1 MVVLLCCQQ
10 LYRGGVGV
18 FVTVWEDGCVVQRWC
33 GCVCNSVEDG
43 CVVMLYRGGVG
54 VFVTVWRSTVMC
66 SLW

>member
-1 MVVLLCCQQ
+1 MC
-10 LYRGGVGV
+10 
-18 FVTVWEDGCVVQRWC
+18 DI
-33 GCVCNSVEDG
+33 VEGG